1 MPSRNWFV
9 FTNVCDH
16 KRERTNKDSTTQ
28 LSTKLVIPVRAP
40 ALENSEESSSTKVPF
55 AIYLSHTKMTLLVQ
69 QIGGFSTPSLLLL
82 DFGVLAS
89 GDDKDTA
96 ATSDVMAGIL
106 KYLIIS

>member
-1 MPSRNWFV
+1 
-9 FTNVCDH
+9 
-16 KRERTNKDSTTQ
+16 
-28 LSTKLVIPVRAP
+28 
-40 ALENSEESSSTKVPF
+40 
-55 AIYLSHTKMTLLVQ
+55 MTLLVQ